1 MKRFLD
7 SNVFLYAFLNQ
18 DVGKKTVAA
27 RILAEAVRE
36 DNGYVSLQV
45 AKEFCNV
52 MIKRSGKPV
61 DEIAKAS
68 EILDRYHL
76 VDGSMR
82 LIRRALE
89 FKGRY
94 DIQFYDSLMLA
105 AAEAGGCGEIYTEDL
120 NDGQVYFGIK
130 AVNPFR

>member
-27 RILAEAVRE
+27 KILAEAVRE

-52 MIKRSGKPV
+52 MIKRSGKPYRFNRADAY
-61 DEIAKAS
+61 DE
-68 EILDRYHL
+68 EVGCCGRT
-76 VDGSMR
+76 
-82 LIRRALE
+82 RR
-89 FKGRY
+89 
-94 DIQFYDSLMLA
+94 
-105 AAEAGGCGEIYTEDL
+105 CG
-120 NDGQVYFGIK
+120 
-130 AVNPFR
+130 